1 MSSPRDGIGRATRP
15 GELPGRAGAGLCAV
29 EIMRAH
35 ARRHPLRHRLAIVAP
50 NTVEVV
56 RYAGGLIFDRM
67 AAGWEVVAVL
77 TETDAVRPLEI
88 VGAAV
93 VDLTT
98 ALDSPVHDTWPES
111 VLVAPE
117 IFVADERVR
126 TGVIDCLDGGLN
138 ELAVWGEDL
147 PEELAARVTSVHHRL
162 SVAARAF
169 KRCALGAAGI
179 GPQAEESIEVFHGGA
194 VLLADLR
201 GCQDLVRA
209 V

>member
-1 MSSPRDGIGRATRP
+1 M
-15 GELPGRAGAGLCAV
+15 CAV
-29 EIMRAH
+29 DLVRAH

-50 NTVEVV
+50 NTVDVV

-77 TETDAVRPLEI
+77 TETHDVRPLEI
-88 VGAAV
+88 VGALV

-98 ALDSPVHDTWPES
+98 ALASPVHDTWPES

-117 IFVADERVR
+117 IFVADARVR
-126 TGVIDCLDGGLN
+126 AGVIDCLDGGLN

-147 PEELAARVTSVHHRL
+147 PEELATRVTSVHHRL

-179 GPQAEESIEVFHGGA
+179 GPQADESIEVFHGGA

-201 GCQDLVRA
+201 GCQDLIRA